1 MPTLNGDELVAA
13 FRHWESHNRPHGR
26 QTFYALSA
34 YTNEDVQRRCEVVG
48 MEGVVPKPL
57 RIDVVVGLLRELL
70 EKSEL
75 ERCAR
80 SLRALQKARVAP

>member
-1 MPTLNGDELVAA
+1 
-13 FRHWESHNRPHGR
+13 
-26 QTFYALSA
+26 
-34 YTNEDVQRRCEVVG
+34 VVG